1 MLLGGYE
8 MGWQGVLTRVPGET
22 SVMSGW
28 GVALYCRR
36 QIRGILGMVKVTV
49 RFNTVIGPVHEK
61 VRRLIYL

>member
-1 MLLGGYE
+1 MLLVGYE
-8 MGWQGVLTRVPGET
+8 VGRKGVLTRVPGET

-61 VRRLIYL
+61 VRR